1 MNNKFLT
8 IAGLAALSAA
18 NDQLPDLSLQELLN
32 QANTRNDD
40 ADQADTNVMQSV
52 VDHINDLYD
61 EINSLETDL
70 ASAQQAI
77 VRLENE
83 QVIEEHFF
91 INDEFRV
98 PDNGVAHCFQEFTL
112 PAGTSLD
119 FGADYSTGW
128 KKGNGT
134 TSAQLMLRKN
144 DEIVAR
150 QRHVKGVPG
159 TWFTHTASLI
169 YSEKNETEEDMSFK
183 LCFYSKDNVAE
194 MTVAPNM
201 FQWGYK
207 ILGSGY
213 NLIEHRFDASD
224 MTIGD

>member
-18 NDQLPDLSLQELLN
+18 TDLSLQELLN

-40 ADQADTNVMQSV
+40 ADQSDTNVMQSV
-52 VDHINDLYD
+52 VDHINDLYS
-61 EINSLETDL
+61 EINSLESDL
-70 ASAQQAI
+70 ASAQQEI
-77 VRLENE
+77 VNLHNE
-83 QVIEEHFF
+83 QVIEEHFY

-98 PDNGVAHCFQEFTL
+98 PDNGVAHCFQEFTV

-119 FGADYSTGW
+119 FGADYSTRW
-128 KKGNGT
+128 AKQNGT
-134 TSAQLMLRKN
+134 SGAQLRLSKN
-144 DEIVAR
+144 GETVAW
-150 QRHVKGVPG
+150 QQHTKGVPG